1 MTVANSAMNY
11 SSEMSYGHQF
21 SHASVSIIRLADIA
35 RVMSVFSVFELVGII
50 KGLYKRLTRVNF
62 YDSA

>member
-11 SSEMSYGHQF
+11 SFEMSCGHQF
-21 SHASVSIIRLADIA
+21 SHASLSIARLTDIA
-35 RVMSVFSVFELVGII
+35 RVMSVFSIFELIGII
-50 KGLYKRLTRVNF
+50 KDLYKRLTRVNF